1 MNYDWIKTRSDFD
14 EEKPAIIDP
23 AKGTQWTYQQLNIR
37 ADNLAHHLRE
47 QGIKQGDVVG
57 IFAPNDVAIL
67 DVLFAS
73 FKLGAIYYP
82 INWRLSPE
90 EIETVVNDSGVK
102 LIFYST
108 KHLSS
113 LTQIPEDLIY
123 LDIDTPA
130 YDEIVNPEVHHPFTA
145 VSVEHDD
152 IASLLYTSGTTG
164 TPKGVMFTYESFV
177 NNGINLNLT
186 YNTVPDDVAI
196 VSLPMFHVFGFN
208 DLTIPMLMNGSTIVL
223 QRYFNGEG

>member
-1 MNYDWIKTRSDFD
+1 
-14 EEKPAIIDP
+14 
-23 AKGTQWTYQQLNIR
+23 
-37 ADNLAHHLRE
+37 
-47 QGIKQGDVVG
+47 

-164 TPKGVMFTYESFV
+164 TPKGV
-177 NNGINLNLT
+177 
-186 YNTVPDDVAI
+186 
-196 VSLPMFHVFGFN
+196 
-208 DLTIPMLMNGSTIVL
+208 
-223 QRYFNGEG
+223 